1 LFQPTLLFLES
12 DLYKYRLTVKYQDKV
27 VMDEIICFESG
38 SHLLYPPNDD
48 PLEASGEHQLVKL
61 PRFGGTQDSSEKV
74 RQDISKVLSLFC
86 PGLKLRGHV
95 GFTLLCK
102 RCCQVQVFWSKGA
115 NSVKLEQSEDV
126 RLFSYLDMWSRIA
139 CGDFVNN
146 PFCDIKL
153 SIGKKP
159 KTERGIVELDLS
171 PCFPKALEN
180 FVRSKQHDDEIAVSL
195 S

>member
-1 LFQPTLLFLES
+1 
-12 DLYKYRLTVKYQDKV
+12 
-27 VMDEIICFESG
+27 MDETICFESG
-38 SHLLYPPNDD
+38 SHILYPPDND
-48 PLEASGEHQLVKL
+48 PLEASVEHKLVKL
-61 PRFGGTQDSSEKV
+61 PRFDGTQDSSDKV

-86 PGLKLRGHV
+86 PGLKLRSQV
-95 GFTLLCK
+95 GFTLLCE

-139 CGDFVNN
+139 CGDFVNDL
-146 PFCDIKL
+146 FCDIKL
-153 SIGKKP
+153 SIGKNP

-171 PCFPKALEN
+171 PCFPKALED
-180 FVRSKQHDDEIAVSL
+180 FILSKQHNDEIAVSL